1 MSGSTSMNICFLAL
15 AHSSASSAKERST
28 SSRYTSDDEINR
40 FWVIRSSI
48 LVHKSGNTS
57 GGYTRE
63 RWSMEQVSMQYTRE
77 DCLPF
82 DTTLFITSL
91 ELCGGIPKFLKI
103 VNLCAKKHR
112 CIPRT

>member
-1 MSGSTSMNICFLAL
+1 
-15 AHSSASSAKERST
+15 
-28 SSRYTSDDEINR
+28 
-40 FWVIRSSI
+40 
-48 LVHKSGNTS
+48 
-57 GGYTRE
+57 
-63 RWSMEQVSMQYTRE
+63 MEQVSMQYTRE